1 MDRRPEMTP
10 PEIAALYERKRG
22 KNLAVLG
29 AIAAV
34 FVLFFAITIVRMS

>member
-1 MDRRPEMTP
+1 MDQRSEMTP

-29 AIAAV
+29 AIVAV
-34 FVLFFAITIVRMS
+34 FVLFFVITIIRMY

>member
-10 PEIAALYERKRG
+10 PEITALYERKRS

-34 FVLFFAITIVRMS
+34 FVLFFAITIIRMS

>member
-10 PEIAALYERKRG
+10 PEVAALYERKRG

-34 FVLFFAITIVRMS
+34 FVLFFAITVIRMS

>member
-1 MDRRPEMTP
+1 MTP

-29 AIAAV
+29 AIATV
-34 FVLFFAITIVRMS
+34 FVLFFAITIIRMS

>member
-10 PEIAALYERKRG
+10 PEVAALYERKRG

-34 FVLFFAITIVRMS
+34 FVLFFAITIIRMS

>member
-1 MDRRPEMTP
+1 MDRKSEMTP
-10 PEIAALYERKRG
+10 PEVTALSERKRG

-34 FVLFFAITIVRMS
+34 FVLFFAITIIRMS

>member
-34 FVLFFAITIVRMS
+34 FVLFFAITIIRMS

>member
-34 FVLFFAITIVRMS
+34 FVLFFAITVIRMS

>member
-1 MDRRPEMTP
+1 MTP
-10 PEIAALYERKRG
+10 PEITALYERKRG

-34 FVLFFAITIVRMS
+34 FV